1 MNKHILSK
9 FTITVLTVGAL
20 SLPMQAAEQTKK
32 PEKGSA
38 SKPAMATPA
47 ASAAPSAAA
56 ASEAGAT
63 KALPFHGKIASVDKA
78 AKTFTLESKKGE
90 ARTFMVTDALKPTK
104 GEKEPPA
111 WDALVVGAEVSGTY
125 KKNAD
130 GKLEVVSLKVGGKES
145 GETKPAKSEKPA
157 K

>member
-1 MNKHILSK
+1 M
-9 FTITVLTVGAL
+9 A
-20 SLPMQAAEQTKK
+20 
-32 PEKGSA
+32 
-38 SKPAMATPA
+38 AMATPA

-111 WDALVVGAEVSGTY
+111 WDALAVGAEVSGTY

-145 GETKPAKSEKPA
+145 GGEAKAMKSEKPAKSEKSGKAESQPGTE
-157 K
+157 KKQ